1 MVGPRAG
8 GVLTLVLQKHLDAAA
23 TIGGLL
29 RTSLGPAGRC
39 KMVVDPTG
47 EFHITRD
54 GYTLMTQMDFKVQ
67 AAVIVLVDYVG
78 QRHPIGRLLV
88 GLVESQQA
96 VAADGTTTVVVL
108 AGVFVPQWKGLR
120 GRLGSVQGVS
130 VLRLLGC
137 CDLAYT
143 GGLSSKGSRKHSM

>member
-1 MVGPRAG
+1 MVRRELEGYTDVGA
-8 GVLTLVLQKHLDAAA
+8 LQKHLDAAA

-47 EFHITRD
+47 EFHVTRD

-67 AAVIVLVDYVG
+67 AAVIVLVDCLG

-88 GLVESQQA
+88 GLAESQQA

-108 AGVFVPQWKGLR
+108 AGVFVPCTQWKSLR

-137 CDLAYT
+137 CDWAYT
-143 GGLSSKGSRKHSM
+143 GGL